1 MLKDM
6 KTVGVLLLLSAIS
19 AGTAYAVPKWG
30 TAGVKEIQQNGVC
43 NGVVTDTTGETVI
56 GASVVVKGTTN
67 GTITGLDGDFSLSG
81 VTKGSILVVS
91 FVGYQNTEV
100 KWNGQ
105 PLTIVLKEDTIV
117 LDDVVVVG
125 YAVAFVGVIEK
136 VYGWD
141 DLHYGESDSV
151 FMHNGDVIYGVKLH
165 LAIGDSEKIKAEM
178 DDHQQSRRAKQPL
191 EKRSAGT
198 MYLRPPGYHVGPMI
212 KACGLIGF
220 AIGDA
225 EVSTKHADFV
235 VNNGNASCE
244 DVLAVLHEVQ
254 RRVKEK
260 FGVHIPLDVRM
271 LGEGLEQER

>member
-1 MLKDM
+1 MAKQKKPVHRVQMTDGKRNIIRQLLEEYDIETAEDIQDALKD
-6 KTVGVLLLLSAIS
+6 LL
-19 AGTAYAVPKWG
+19 G
-30 TAGVKEIQQNGVC
+30 
-43 NGVVTDTTGETVI
+43 
-56 GASVVVKGTTN
+56 
-67 GTITGLDGDFSLSG
+67 GTI
-81 VTKGSILVVS
+81 
-91 FVGYQNTEV
+91 
-100 KWNGQ
+100 
-105 PLTIVLKEDTIV
+105 KEMM
-117 LDDVVVVG
+117 
-125 YAVAFVGVIEK
+125 E
-136 VYGWD
+136 
-141 DLHYGESDSV
+141 
-151 FMHNGDVIYGVKLH
+151 
-165 LAIGDSEKIKAEM
+165 AEM
-178 DDHQQSRRAKQPL
+178 DDHQKSRRAKQPL

-254 RRVKEK
+254 RRVKEQ

>member
-1 MLKDM
+1 MNANGYGSKM
-6 KTVGVLLLLSAIS
+6 RNVVEEV
-19 AGTAYAVPKWG
+19 YAVSIDG
-30 TAGVKEIQQNGVC
+30 EI
-43 NGVVTDTTGETVI
+43 D
-56 GASVVVKGTTN
+56 
-67 GTITGLDGDFSLSG
+67 
-81 VTKGSILVVS
+81 
-91 FVGYQNTEV
+91 
-100 KWNGQ
+100 
-105 PLTIVLKEDTIV
+105 
-117 LDDVVVVG
+117 
-125 YAVAFVGVIEK
+125 K

-165 LAIGDSEKIKAEM
+165 LAMGDSEKIKAEM

-225 EVSTKHADFV
+225 EVSAKHADFV

>member
-1 MLKDM
+1 MNANGYGSKM
-6 KTVGVLLLLSAIS
+6 RNVVEEV
-19 AGTAYAVPKWG
+19 YAVSIDG
-30 TAGVKEIQQNGVC
+30 EI
-43 NGVVTDTTGETVI
+43 D
-56 GASVVVKGTTN
+56 
-67 GTITGLDGDFSLSG
+67 
-81 VTKGSILVVS
+81 
-91 FVGYQNTEV
+91 
-100 KWNGQ
+100 
-105 PLTIVLKEDTIV
+105 
-117 LDDVVVVG
+117 
-125 YAVAFVGVIEK
+125 K

-165 LAIGDSEKIKAEM
+165 LAMGDSEKIKAEM
-178 DDHQQSRRAKQPL
+178 DDHQKSRRAKQPL